1 MREKS
6 LSTNPTHK
14 GVTGRL
20 LRAVVLFLLIL
31 GLLAPA
37 AGAASG
43 MVDSIT
49 VYGLYRMTEEAFLHA
64 MGVRAGD
71 PYDPVKLRMSFRK
84 LWDLGLFEDIVIEAD
99 DGPDGGKIVVVKV
112 RERPVLTAVTYDEN
126 PVLNRTQIED
136 RYKEKEMRLRL
147 GKPMDRRAI
156 ADAEA
161 TIRDFLGEKGFL
173 DATVKADI
181 RNVTDK
187 TRAVHFT
194 IKAGGKTRIRAIH
207 FTGNELFGDRTL
219 RRQLELTKPRKW
231 YWPWS
236 KKNLY
241 HPLKWDQ
248 DAGNIRELY
257 QNQGY
262 LDVEL
267 RAPNIEVREKVK
279 EPKKKAIEK
288 RAALEAGDPDEQEQ
302 PEEIADDR
310 DSSLSPEKARK
321 KAKERAAKLEKQAKK
336 KKKKEDRLRLKAE
349 PKVKKWIVLN
359 VPVNEGEQYT
369 AGEITLSGNAVF
381 TDNQLKAFLPLRE
394 GSTLRNN
401 LLEAGVESMTRLYED
416 RGHLYASVVR
426 RVVRREGETVADIQ
440 ITVEEDEPYYIS
452 AIEFR
457 GNNKTHDRVLRR
469 EMLINE
475 GDLFSRSK
483 LDVSKTKVNQ
493 LGYFEIPE
501 DAIIEPVE
509 GENQVKVIMD
519 GEDKGRNEIQ
529 IGGGYSGVD
538 GAFFSGVYS
547 TRNFLGRGQVLSA
560 SMTVGGRSNRYQI
573 SFQEPWF
580 LNRPYTLGFSLFR
593 RDIDFGA
600 SLRSSSK
607 GGGIILGKQLAPFS
621 SLRLSYSYESVTSTS
636 STLALIDPNDPL
648 ALTQFSSN
656 NKISSLT
663 PVFSYNRVNN
673 PYRPSAGSSFVF
685 SFQIAGGALG
695 GDTNY
700 LKPVARFTTYKRP
713 FKRSFLAFH
722 AEAGLVKEWQGGST
736 GFNSSNVNGVPRFQR
751 FWLGG
756 ETPGPRG
763 FETRS
768 ITPRRYVLLDG
779 NGGILDVLGDPRNVD
794 IEDLVR
800 SGDGVPALVEVG
812 GDRMFLF
819 QTELVF
825 PLGQQAELAVFADIG
840 DALFEDQSWGFDTAR
855 ASAGVEMRFHLPV
868 FPVPLR
874 LIYAWPI
881 REGVRDRTSRFTFS
895 IGRSF

>member
-1 MREKS
+1 MD
-6 LSTNPTHK
+6 PTHK
-14 GVTGRL
+14 GAAGRTV
-20 LRAVVLFLLIL
+20 RAALLIL
-31 GLLAPA
+31 LIIGLLAPMA
-37 AGAASG
+37 VARSG

-71 PYDPVKLRMSFRK
+71 PYDPGKLKIAFRK
-84 LWDLGLFEDIVIEAD
+84 LWELGLFEDIVIEAD

-136 RYKEKEMRLRL
+136 RYKEKDMRLRL

-161 TIRDFLGEKGFL
+161 TIREYLAEKGFL
-173 DATVKADI
+173 DASVKAEI

-194 IKAGGKTRIRAIH
+194 IRPGGKTRIRAIR
-207 FTGNELFGDRTL
+207 FTGNRLFSDRVL

-248 DAGNIRELY
+248 DAGNIRKMY
-257 QNQGY
+257 QNEGY
-262 LDVEL
+262 LDVVM
-267 RAPNIEVREKVK
+267 RAPNIDVREKVK
-279 EPKKKAIEK
+279 EPKKKHIARRE
-288 RAALEAGDPDEQEQ
+288 ALDADVADEPEAGVDE
-302 PEEIADDR
+302 R
-310 DSSLSPEKARK
+310 DGNLSSKKVRK
-321 KAKERAAKLEKQAKK
+321 KAKDNAARLEKQAKK
-336 KKKKEDRLRLKAE
+336 KKKADRVRLKAE

-369 AGEITLSGNAVF
+369 TGEITVSGNTVF

-394 GSTLRNN
+394 GSVLRNN
-401 LLEAGVESMTRLYED
+401 LLEAGVESMTRLYGD

-426 RVVRREGETVADIQ
+426 QVLRREGETVADILV
-440 ITVEEDEPYYIS
+440 TVEEDEPYYIS
-452 AIEFR
+452 SIEFQ

-469 EMLINE
+469 EMLISE

-483 LDVSKTKVNQ
+483 LEISKTKINQ
-493 LGYFEIPE
+493 LGYFEVPE
-501 DAIIEPVE
+501 EPVVEPVE

-519 GEDKGRNEIQ
+519 GEDRGRNEIQ
-529 IGGGYSGVD
+529 IGGGYSGLD

-560 SMTVGGRSNRYQI
+560 SLTVGGRSDRYQL

-580 LNRPYTLGFSLFR
+580 MNRPYTLGFSLFR
-593 RDIDFGA
+593 TDIDYGA
-600 SLRSSSK
+600 SLQSSSK
-607 GGGIILGKQLAPFS
+607 GGGIILGKQLAPFTA
-621 SLRLSYSYESVTSTS
+621 LRLSYSYESVTSTS
-636 STLALIDPNDPL
+636 SSLALIDPDDPL
-648 ALTQFSSN
+648 ALTRFSAT
-656 NKISSLT
+656 NKISSIT

-673 PYRPSAGSSFVF
+673 PYRPSAGSSFIL
-685 SFQIAGGALG
+685 SFQVAGGPLG
-695 GDTNY
+695 GDTNF
-700 LKPVARFTTYKRP
+700 LKPVARYTTYKRP
-713 FKRSFLAFH
+713 FKRSFMAMH
-722 AEAGLVKEWQGGST
+722 AEVGMVREWQGGSS

-768 ITPRRYVLLDG
+768 ITPRRYVILDE
-779 NGGILDVLGDPRNVD
+779 NGSILDVLGDPRNVN
-794 IEDLVR
+794 IADLVR
-800 SGDGVPALVEVG
+800 SGDGVPVLVEVG

-819 QTELVF
+819 QTEFVF

-840 DALFEDQSWGFDTAR
+840 DALFEDQSWGLDTAR

>member
-1 MREKS
+1 M
-6 LSTNPTHK
+6 STDPTHK
-14 GVTGRL
+14 KAAGRI
-20 LRAVVLFLLIL
+20 LRAALLFLLIL
-31 GLLAPA
+31 SLLAPVVG
-37 AGAASG
+37 AGSG
-43 MVDSIT
+43 QIDAIT

-71 PYDPVKLRMSFRK
+71 SYDPGRLRMSFRK
-84 LWDLGLFEDIVIEAD
+84 LWELGLFEDIVIEAE
-99 DGPDGGKIVVVKV
+99 DGPDGGKIIVVKV
-112 RERPVLTAVTYDEN
+112 RERPVLTSVTYDEN

-136 RYKEKEMRLRL
+136 RYKEKELRLRL

-156 ADAEA
+156 TDAEA
-161 TIRDFLGEKGFL
+161 SIREYLGEKGFL
-173 DATVKADI
+173 DASVKADI
-181 RNVTDK
+181 RNITDK

-194 IKAGGKTRIRAIH
+194 IIPGGKTRIRAIR
-207 FTGNELFGDRTL
+207 FTGNRLFSDRAL

-241 HPLKWDQ
+241 HPMKWDT
-248 DAGNIRELY
+248 DAGNIREMY
-257 QNQGY
+257 QNEGY

-279 EPKKKAIEK
+279 EPKEKAIA
-288 RAALEAGDPDEQEQ
+288 RRRALEAGETGELQDAGEDQS
-302 PEEIADDR
+302 DDG
-310 DSSLSPEKARK
+310 LSPEEARK
-321 KAKERAAKLEKQAKK
+321 LAKNRAAKLEKQAKK
-336 KKKKEDRLRLKAE
+336 KKKKEDRVRQKAE

-359 VPVNEGEQYT
+359 VPVNEGEQYIT
-369 AGEITLSGNAVF
+369 GDITLTGNTVF

-394 GSTLRNN
+394 GSVLRNN
-401 LLEAGVESMTRLYED
+401 LLEAGTESMTRLYED

-426 RVVRREGETVADIQ
+426 QVLRREGETVADIR

-452 AIEFR
+452 SIEFR

-483 LDVSKTKVNQ
+483 LDISKTKVNQ
-493 LGYFEIPE
+493 LGYFEIP
-501 DAIIEPVE
+501 DDPIVEPVE
-509 GENQVKVIMD
+509 GEKHVKVIMD

-560 SMTVGGRSNRYQI
+560 SLTVGGRSNRYQL

-593 RDIDFGA
+593 TDIDYGA
-600 SLRSSSK
+600 TLKSSSK
-607 GGGIILGKQLAPFS
+607 GGGVILGKQLAPFS
-621 SLRLSYSYESVTSTS
+621 SIRLSYSYESVTSTS
-636 STLALIDPNDPL
+636 STLSLIDPDDPL
-648 ALTQFSSN
+648 ALTQLSAT
-656 NKISSLT
+656 NKISSIT
-663 PVFSYNRVNN
+663 PVFAYNRVNN
-673 PYRPSAGSSFVF
+673 PYRPSAGSSFTM
-685 SFQIAGGALG
+685 SFQIAGGPLG
-695 GDTNY
+695 GDTNF
-700 LKPVARFTTYKRP
+700 LKPVARYTTYKRP
-713 FKRSFLAFH
+713 FKRSYLAFH
-722 AEAGLVKEWQGGST
+722 AEAGLVREWQGGSV
-736 GFNSSNVNGVPRFQR
+736 GFNSTNVNGVPRFQR

-768 ITPRRYVLLDG
+768 ITPRRYVLLDD
-779 NGGILDVLGDPRNVD
+779 NGAILDVLGDPRTVD
-794 IEDLVR
+794 IADLVR
-800 SGDGVPALVEVG
+800 SSDGIPALVEVG

-825 PLGQQAELAVFADIG
+825 PLGQQAELAVFTDIG
-840 DALFEDQSWGFDTAR
+840 DALFEDQSWGFETAR
-855 ASAGVEMRFHLPV
+855 VSAGVEMRFHLPV